1 MKLGYPCSIFEAT
14 LSPSAAMCVI
24 EQARSQGWRIAGSVL
39 LFRVF
44 IEQNEVEVN
53 KNESNLFNALIF
65 SMLLL

>member
-1 MKLGYPCSIFEAT
+1 
-14 LSPSAAMCVI
+14 MCVI